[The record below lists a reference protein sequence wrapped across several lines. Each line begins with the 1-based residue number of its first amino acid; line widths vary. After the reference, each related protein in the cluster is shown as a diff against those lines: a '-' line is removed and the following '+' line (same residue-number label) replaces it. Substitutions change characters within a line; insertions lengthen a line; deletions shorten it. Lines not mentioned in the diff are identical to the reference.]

1 MLQYIHEGHQGKE
14 RCLLRAR
21 NTVFWPRISYDI
33 QELIER
39 CIICQEHGKSQPIIG
54 ITQEIP
60 PFPWH
65 TLATDIFYWKC
76 MDFLIVADVFSK
88 YFLVRKL
95 INSTSAAVCA
105 EIATIVTELG
115 LPHVIRSDNGP
126 CYNSKEFQQM
136 LQRYNITHQTS
147 SPHHPR
153 SNGFVERMVGVAKK
167 LMDKAGSEGKPWI
180 SGLYEYRVTPQS
192 GSIASPLQLL
202 TQCTPR
208 EKDLPQLPST
218 LGAHEMYDTHQEILK
233 RQPVQPERS
242 YIELTPGT
250 AVRVQHKQ
258 NTSWKPAIVASQISP
273 NSYRIMQ
280 ENGDDQPK
288 LYRQTRSMLKI
299 RCTEVQNPRMEYN
312 QLTESHKAKFP
323 SPYTLNEERN
333 CVRHNSV
340 NEYQVI
346 LLSRQNQILPLC
358 LILYFQKERR
368 KMQTLQKLQKMHLQ
382 KYLHLQLH
390 LHPHWR
396 QSKSDHTLQD
406 QGSKHA
412 RTLGDQP
419 VHIVTFTCKTLS
431 HPGPVDTQYNV
442 LTFAKTCK

>member
-54 ITQEIP
+54 ITQELP

-65 TLATDIFYWKC
+65 TLATDIFYWKK

-95 INSTSAAVCA
+95 INSTSTAVCA

-136 LQRYNITHQTS
+136 LQRYNITHQNS

-202 TQCTPR
+202 TQRTPR

-218 LGAHEMYDTHQEILK
+218 LGAHEMYDTRQEILK
-233 RQPVQPERS
+233 RQPDRPERS
-242 YIELTPGT
+242 YIELTPGM
-250 AVRVQHKQ
+250 AVWVQHKQ
-258 NTSWKPAIVASQISP
+258 NTSWEPAIIASQISP
-273 NSYRIMQ
+273 NSYWIMQ

-288 LYRQTRSMLKI
+288 LYRWTRSMLKI
-299 RCTEVQNPRMEYN
+299 RCTEVWKPSMEYS

-323 SPYTLNEERN
+323 SPYSLNEERN
-333 CVRHNSV
+333 RVRHTSV
-340 NEYQVI
+340 NEISSDLVI
-346 LLSRQNQILPLC
+346 QTKSNTASVSNSVFSEGKEENADIAEEAPAEAPAPAPTLETVEERPHTPGSRNST
-358 LILYFQKERR
+358 R
-368 KMQTLQKLQKMHLQ
+368 KNFGRPASA
-382 KYLHLQLH
+382 Y
-390 LHPHWR
+390 
-396 QSKSDHTLQD
+396 SD
-406 QGSKHA
+406 
-412 RTLGDQP
+412 
-419 VHIVTFTCKTLS
+419 F
-431 HPGPVDTQYNV
+431 YM
-442 LTFAKTCK
+442 